1 MVRRWYML
9 SLGTRLAILMLACFG
24 ALGALEWWA
33 REYGD
38 KLPHW
43 GLPDLGSE
51 VLTAHE
57 TRLWG
62 LASGLRENGKTT
74 ATVSQVGLRGEPPSQ
89 PRSEGEERIVIL
101 GDSIYFGHG
110 VSDDQTMSSL
120 LQQSLRG
127 ATVINGGVPG
137 YSTEQSQ
144 RLLDEVI
151 WDLEPTLLILGN
163 FWSDT
168 NFEPF
173 SDRDLLA
180 TRDAEVSAI
189 LIRSALLRWVATSL
203 SHLMPRDEGQI
214 ITWGPEST
222 LPEASHRRVNLVDY
236 VGNLERMIRDAAER
250 NIGTLLLTPPS
261 KVETILEV
269 RPPHQWTS
277 YKDHQKVLAAHYE
290 IPYLDASVVFAAD
303 HQTAPSPLAENL
315 FIDDLHPSVRGNE
328 LIANQIKAELRAS
341 GWPLMR
347 LIGADVDPIDGSTL
361 VDTTPEDR
369 VRIEAARDD
378 SPLMG
383 MFLSDSVVNEGVPNT
398 DPPMKADSAQSEAFS
413 ITIEASV
420 GTGPFQVQVR
430 HEGRVVAG
438 IRAKKPGIFPIK
450 ISSDTLPAI
459 ITASNAKGQQVKQ
472 MVHDLRSPV
481 VLRLP

>member
-9 SLGTRLAILMLACFG
+9 SLGVRLTILLVACFG

-62 LASGLRENGKTT
+62 LASGERENGD
-74 ATVSQVGLRGEPPSQ
+74 AISTVSPMGLRGTPPTQS
-89 PRSEGEERIVIL
+89 RTEGEERIVIL
-101 GDSIYFGHG
+101 GDSIHFGHG
-110 VSDDQTMSSL
+110 VSDAQTISSFL
-120 LQQSLRG
+120 EQGLHG

-137 YSTEQSQ
+137 YSTEQTR

-151 WDLEPTLLILGN
+151 WDLDPSLLILGN

-189 LIRSALLRWVATSL
+189 LIRSALLRLLATYL

-214 ITWGPEST
+214 ITWGPGST

-236 VGNLERMIRDAAER
+236 VGNLEGMIRDATDR
-250 NIGTLLLTPPS
+250 DIGVLLLSPPS
-261 KVETILEV
+261 KVETMLEV

-277 YKDHQKVLAAHYE
+277 YKDHQKILAAHYGV
-290 IPYLDASVVFAAD
+290 PYLDASVVFAAD
-303 HQTAPSPLAENL
+303 HKAAPSPLAESL

-341 GWPLMR
+341 GWPLIR
-347 LIGADVDPIDGSTL
+347 LIGADVDPIDSSTL
-361 VDTTPEDR
+361 VDTTPQDR

-383 MFLSDSVVNEGVPNT
+383 MFLADSVVTN
-398 DPPMKADSAQSEAFS
+398 DPENSGPSMEPDSTQSENFS
-413 ITIEASV
+413 ITIEASA

-438 IRAKKPGIFPIK
+438 IRAKKTGNFPIK
-450 ISSDTLPAI
+450 IANDTLPAI
-459 ITASNAKGQQVKQ
+459 ITASNAKGQQVKVV
-472 MVHDLRSPV
+472 VHDLRSTA